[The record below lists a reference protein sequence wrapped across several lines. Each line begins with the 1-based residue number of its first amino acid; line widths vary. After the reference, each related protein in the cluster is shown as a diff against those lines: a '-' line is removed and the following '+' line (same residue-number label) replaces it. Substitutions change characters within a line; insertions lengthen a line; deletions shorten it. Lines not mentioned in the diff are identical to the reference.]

1 MQMKTTL
8 RDVADLSGVSI
19 TTVSH
24 VLNDV
29 AGKRIAETTRQR
41 VRAAAEEL
49 SYRPNRLA
57 QGLRL
62 RRSNTLG
69 FISDNVA
76 TSPYA
81 GQVILGAQDAAAEHG
96 AMLMLMSSG
105 NDPRLEDREIRAL
118 LDRQV
123 DGILYATEYH
133 RVITPP
139 AALEDTRAVL
149 LDARSAGG
157 EITSVVPDEVGGAMT
172 AVRELTDHGHQR
184 IGFLNNVD
192 DIPATTLRLQGFKQ
206 GLKLA
211 RRRFRPA
218 LVVIEESQARGG
230 YRAATRLLGQP
241 EPMRPTGLFCFNDR
255 MAMGAYQA
263 ATDLG
268 LSIPQDLSIIGFDN
282 QELIAADVRPG
293 LTTVALP
300 HYEMGEWAVHALMDL
315 VNSDGALSPT
325 RNETIACPLV
335 RRASVG
341 PPPPQ

>member
-19 TTVSH
+19 TTASH

-41 VRAAAEEL
+41 VRAAADEL

-139 AALEDTRAVL
+139 AALEGARAVL

-172 AVRELTDHGHQR
+172 AVRELTDHGHRR

-192 DIPATTLRLQGFKQ
+192 DIPATTLRLEGFKQ

-211 RRRFRPA
+211 HRRFRPA

-230 YRAATRLLGQP
+230 YRAATRLLDQP
-241 EPMRPTGLFCFNDR
+241 EPLRPTGLFCFNDR

-315 VNSDGALSPT
+315 INSDSALSPA
-325 RNETIACPLV
+325 RNETLACPLV

-341 PPPPQ
+341 PPPRQ